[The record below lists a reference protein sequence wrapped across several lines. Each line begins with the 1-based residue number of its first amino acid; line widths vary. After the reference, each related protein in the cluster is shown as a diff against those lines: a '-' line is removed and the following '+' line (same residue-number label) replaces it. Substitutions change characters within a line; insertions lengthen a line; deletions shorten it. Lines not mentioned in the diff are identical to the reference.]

1 MNIDIKIK
9 WNVKSIFSLSVLST
23 GILFYIAWGAFYGV
37 WTDIG
42 VYSLTI
48 VLVAFGAAGLLYAW
62 TPAQEEQRAP
72 SKRR

>member
-1 MNIDIKIK
+1 MNINIEIK
-9 WNVKSIFSLSVLST
+9 WDIRSIFSAIILAT
-23 GILFYIAWGAFYGV
+23 GILFYIAWGAFYSV
-37 WTDIG
+37 WADIG

-62 TPAQEEQRAP
+62 TPTQEEQRAP

>member
-9 WNVKSIFSLSVLST
+9 WNIKSIFSASVLFT

>member
-1 MNIDIKIK
+1 MNIEIEII
-9 WNVKSIFSLSVLST
+9 WNMKSILSALILAI

-48 VLVAFGAAGLLYAW
+48 VLVGFGAAGLLYAW
-62 TPAQEEQRAP
+62 TPKQEEKRV
-72 SKRR
+72 SRKRR